1 MYESIDQFY
10 RHQNFTRGGKMMYFW
25 IKENVEGKTDK
36 EIIKKDVMDNHLMAP
51 RSFNAQWNLWN
62 KIKDD
67 VHFSDVK

>member
-1 MYESIDQFY
+1 MALFLGMI
-10 RHQNFTRGGKMMYFW
+10 T
-25 IKENVEGKTDK
+25 
-36 EIIKKDVMDNHLMAP
+36 DVMENHLMAP